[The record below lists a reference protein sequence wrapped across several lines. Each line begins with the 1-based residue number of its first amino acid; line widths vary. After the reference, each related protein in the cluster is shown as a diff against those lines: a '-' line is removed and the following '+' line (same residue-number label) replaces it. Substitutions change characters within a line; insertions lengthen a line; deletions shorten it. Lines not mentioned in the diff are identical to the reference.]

1 MKGRVARSLGR
12 LCRHLLIHLLL
23 TLSSLGALTGCSKPG
38 AAQEQ
43 VLWAS
48 GTLRATGVRVASET
62 GGRVAELHAEP
73 GQRVS
78 TGDVLVVLDATPFLL
93 QLAPAEA
100 AVEVARADLNQV
112 AAGPRAEAVEAA
124 RASLALAEAERDGA
138 RAAWGHAQEKVED
151 PQEINT
157 QIVEARS
164 RLALAEQGVELAE
177 AELQETQYLYDRRKA
192 NQWELAAAQ
201 ESLAAAEDDRRAAE
215 ALLNRLWGLRHE
227 PLGLIARAHAA
238 EGHYRVLAA
247 GAEVARAR
255 LEDLLAGPTP
265 EELAV
270 AEAVVQQA
278 EAEVAVLRARI
289 ERCTLRSPLDG
300 VVVQQAIRVGELAA
314 PAATL
319 LTLADLE
326 QLVLEV
332 YVPEGQ
338 IGRVRLGQPVAV
350 EIDGYPDR
358 RFEGEVVR
366 IGSEP
371 EFTPRNVATQ
381 EGRLNTFY
389 VVDIRLE
396 NSGGLLKIGMPADAT
411 FLNPGGQ

>member
-1 MKGRVARSLGR
+1 MMGRVR
-12 LCRHLLIHLLL
+12 
-23 TLSSLGALTGCSKPG
+23 SSLGEAGWYRFARLLLILSSVGALAGCSRPG

-48 GTLRATGVRVASET
+48 GTLHAGEVRIASET
-62 GGRVAELHAEP
+62 GGRVAELYAEP

-78 TGDVLVVLDATPFLL
+78 AGDVLVVLDATPFLL

-100 AVEVARADLNQV
+100 AVEVARADLNQI
-112 AAGPRAEAVEAA
+112 AAGPRPEEIEAA

-138 RAAWGHAQEKVED
+138 RAAWRHAQDKVED
-151 PQEINT
+151 PQEIDT
-157 QIVEARS
+157 QIVEARTQ
-164 RLALAEQGVELAE
+164 LALAEQGVELAE
-177 AELQETQYLYDRRKA
+177 AELQETHYLYDRQKA

-215 ALLNRLWGLRHE
+215 ALLNQLWALRRE
-227 PLGLIARAHAA
+227 PLGFIAQAHAA
-238 EGHYRVLAA
+238 EGRYRVLAA

-255 LEDLLAGPTP
+255 LEDLSAGPTP

-270 AEAVVQQA
+270 AEAKVHLA
-278 EAEVAVLRARI
+278 EAEVAVLRAQI
-289 ERCTLRSPLDG
+289 EKCTLRSPLDG
-300 VVVQQAIRVGELAA
+300 VVVEQVIRVGELAA

-319 LTLADLE
+319 LTLANLE
-326 QLVLEV
+326 QMVLEV

-338 IGRVRLGQPVAV
+338 IGRVGLGHPVAV

-358 RFEGEVVR
+358 RFEGQVVR

-389 VVDIRLE
+389 VVKISLDNPE
-396 NSGGLLKIGMPADAT
+396 GLFKIGMPADAT
-411 FLNPGGQ
+411 FRNP